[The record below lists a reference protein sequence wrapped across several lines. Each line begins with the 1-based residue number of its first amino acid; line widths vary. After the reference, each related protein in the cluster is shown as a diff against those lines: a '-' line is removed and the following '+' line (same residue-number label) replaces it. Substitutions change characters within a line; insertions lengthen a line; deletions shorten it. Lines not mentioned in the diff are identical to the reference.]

1 MDIEAKRKGRGEG
14 GGGGGRCRVGV
25 TEARAGTTDEQV
37 EMNYM
42 EVMSLR
48 A

>member
-1 MDIEAKRKGRGEG
+1 MDIEARRKVREG
-14 GGGGGRCRVGV
+14 GRVGERCRVGV
-25 TEARAGTTDEQV
+25 TEAHAGTTDEQV